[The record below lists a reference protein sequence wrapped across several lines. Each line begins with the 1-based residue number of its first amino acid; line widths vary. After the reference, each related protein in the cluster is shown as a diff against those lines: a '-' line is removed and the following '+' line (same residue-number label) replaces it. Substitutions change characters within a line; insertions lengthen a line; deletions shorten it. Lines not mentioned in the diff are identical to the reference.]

1 MRSGLFILATGALV
15 ITQAAS
21 ARIVSRQELIK
32 TVNDLKGVNG
42 VIESEIDVTRG
53 RCMNQAA
60 RKKNIDD
67 TLASFSS
74 QVTQINNTIASVTA
88 ERAPHLTALNNAKS
102 LIAHK
107 ISEIA
112 TLDGRIRNLGRD
124 SAREQELKTEK
135 AQKEQQKLQKAASQI
150 ALRNQFDTWEDQ
162 GNNKRVLDNAHVKLA
177 GNPNAVLTA
186 NERLAIDYET
196 RFNSADEALTEA
208 LQALSTRIS
217 AINTEL
223 ANIAVADGRTLTQL
237 RTDRDSAM
245 GVLRDNERIRD
256 REAPQ
261 VAQFNVRLKGL
272 QGNIAQLT
280 GVRPAEPI
288 NSDCAL
294 LLQTQ

>member
-102 LIAHK
+102 LIAQK
-107 ISEIA
+107 ISEIS

-135 AQKEQQKLQKAASQI
+135 AQKEQQKLQKTASQI
-150 ALRNQFDTWEDQ
+150 ALRNQFDTWEAQ
-162 GNNKRVLDNAHVKLA
+162 GNNSRVLDNAHVKLA

-208 LQALSTRIS
+208 LQALSTSIS

-237 RTDRDSAM
+237 RTERDSAM

-272 QGNIAQLT
+272 QSSIAQLT
-280 GVRPAEPI
+280 GFRPAEPI
-288 NSDCAL
+288 NPDCTL

>member
-102 LIAHK
+102 LIAQK
-107 ISEIA
+107 ISEIS

-135 AQKEQQKLQKAASQI
+135 AQKEQQKLQKTASQI
-150 ALRNQFDTWEDQ
+150 ALRNQFDTWEAQ
-162 GNNKRVLDNAHVKLA
+162 GNNSRVLDNAHVKLA

-208 LQALSTRIS
+208 LQALSTSIS

-237 RTDRDSAM
+237 RTERDSAM

-272 QGNIAQLT
+272 QGSIAQLT
-280 GVRPAEPI
+280 GFRPAEPI